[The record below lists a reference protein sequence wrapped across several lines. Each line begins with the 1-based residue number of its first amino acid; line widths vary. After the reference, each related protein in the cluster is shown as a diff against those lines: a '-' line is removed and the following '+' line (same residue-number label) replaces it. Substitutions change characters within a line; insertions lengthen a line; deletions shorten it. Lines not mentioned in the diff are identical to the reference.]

1 MNTQTKTLKDKLR
14 TWPWLVAA
22 LITTTVVALIAPHQ
36 VGVLIW
42 SLTKLCWGAY
52 LGYWIDRGVF
62 PYARP
67 HDEPGYLPQLRRAL
81 IIAAVE
87 IALGVGV

>member
-1 MNTQTKTLKDKLR
+1 MDTRNLNLRDILR
-14 TWPWLVAA
+14 TWPWLAGA
-22 LITTTVVALIAPHQ
+22 LITTAIVAFIAPYQ

-52 LGYWIDRGVF
+52 LGYWIDRTIF